1 LEYLG
6 IEEDSI
12 VEEVVKRKILR
23 VGLEKVSVSLRQITA
38 TKCIESLSI
47 GQPILSYPKFL
58 ICLGPIE
65 FPKRLD
71 GPIPSKTGIKRKAW
85 FWRFDAA
92 TTASQWTKIQLH
104 GDTFKFV

>member
-47 GQPILSYPKFL
+47 GQPILS
-58 ICLGPIE
+58 
-65 FPKRLD
+65 
-71 GPIPSKTGIKRKAW
+71 
-85 FWRFDAA
+85 
-92 TTASQWTKIQLH
+92 
-104 GDTFKFV
+104 